1 VPVIHLDQS
10 VLATLQEVMEDEYS
24 TLLEV
29 FLQDSEAR
37 IVRIRHLMAQVP
49 VDLLEVSMTAHSFK
63 GSSSNMGAMRLV
75 ELCRELEDRT
85 RERQV
90 DGLARLLA
98 SVEDEYSIVRRLFDA
113 ELQLLVAHH

>member
-1 VPVIHLDQS
+1 MPVIHLDQS

-63 GSSSNMGAMRLV
+63 GSCSNMGALRLV

-85 RERQV
+85 REQQV
-90 DGLARLLA
+90 DGLAQLLA